1 VAAYPF
7 TTLHPQIGVIEYPER
22 YKTLQIADI
31 PGLIDGASENRGL
44 GHRFLRH
51 IERCFLLTL
60 IIDMSGIDGR
70 EPWADYD
77 QLIEELGAY
86 DPKLLEKPKLV
97 VANKMDEDSA
107 VENLKFFEK
116 NRNVA
121 IQPVSCLTEEGLAEL
136 KELLWEKVTEAKAK
150 EKEAESSKS
159 GNS

>member
-1 VAAYPF
+1 
-7 TTLHPQIGVIEYPER
+7 
-22 YKTLQIADI
+22 
-31 PGLIDGASENRGL
+31 
-44 GHRFLRH
+44 
-51 IERCFLLTL
+51 
-60 IIDMSGIDGR
+60 MSGIDGR

-86 DPKLLEKPKLV
+86 DPKLLEKPKLLL
-97 VANKMDEDSA
+97 ANKMDEDSA